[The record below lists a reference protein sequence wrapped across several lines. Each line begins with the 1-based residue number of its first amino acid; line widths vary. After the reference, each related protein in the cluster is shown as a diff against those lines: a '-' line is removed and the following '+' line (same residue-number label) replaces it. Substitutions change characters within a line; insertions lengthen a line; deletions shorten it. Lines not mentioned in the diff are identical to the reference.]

1 MNLGLV
7 PRLHVER
14 CTRYRY
20 SYSACRRCVE
30 ACPHGALEVSG
41 EGVSLVAGS
50 CRHCGL
56 CLSACP
62 TEAFESK
69 AVAAGALLRAAAE
82 AKRWTIACSPS
93 GVPGDTTL
101 PCIGAL
107 DAGTA
112 ASLLSRG
119 VQLHLTGLGHC
130 EACAHGAKAAAA
142 IGALVA
148 GVDHLRGE
156 VGGTGWGE
164 LTLTDEKGRGVDRLG
179 AGRRQFFRRLVA
191 GGVAPLM
198 AEEEARAVPQ
208 KAVRAAAHHRPS
220 AGRLIAGLA
229 GDQTLL
235 AHPALAVGAV
245 TSAAGTCTGC
255 ELCERVCP
263 TGALWA
269 SASDG
274 RWQLEFNGQ
283 CVSCGVCVEA
293 CQPGALALS
302 DAIPVAHEG
311 VVLHTLSRTRCRG
324 CGRIH
329 VGNGAEAT
337 CPVCADDEMNFAAIF
352 G

>member
-1 MNLGLV
+1 MTLGLL

-20 SYSACRRCVE
+20 SYSECRRCAE
-30 ACPHGALEVSG
+30 ACPHGALQLSG
-41 EGVSLVAGS
+41 EGVALSAGA

-62 TEAFESK
+62 TEAFES
-69 AVAAGALLRAAAE
+69 AAFSATALLRAASE
-82 AKRWTIACSPS
+82 AKRWTVACSPS

-107 DAGTA
+107 DAGTVA
-112 ASLLSRG
+112 TLLARG
-119 VQLHLTGLGHC
+119 VHLQLAGLGHC
-130 EACAHGAKAAAA
+130 DACAHGAKAAAA
-142 IGALVA
+142 IGALMA
-148 GVDHLRGE
+148 GVEHLRGE
-156 VGGTGWGE
+156 VGEAGWGA
-164 LTLTDEKGRGVDRLG
+164 LKLAGEKGKGVDRIG

-198 AEEEARAVPQ
+198 AEEEARVVPQ

-229 GDQTLL
+229 GEQTLH

-245 TSAAGTCTGC
+245 TSAAGICTGC

-274 RWQLEFNGQ
+274 SWRLEFNGE
-283 CVSCGVCVEA
+283 CTGCGVCVEA
-293 CQPGALALS
+293 CQPGALAMS
-302 DAIPVAHEG
+302 AEIPAAAG
-311 VVLHTLSRTRCRG
+311 GRVLHTLSRTRCRG

-329 VGNGAEAT
+329 VGTGAEAP
-337 CPVCADDEMNFAAIF
+337 CPVCADDDRDFAAIF